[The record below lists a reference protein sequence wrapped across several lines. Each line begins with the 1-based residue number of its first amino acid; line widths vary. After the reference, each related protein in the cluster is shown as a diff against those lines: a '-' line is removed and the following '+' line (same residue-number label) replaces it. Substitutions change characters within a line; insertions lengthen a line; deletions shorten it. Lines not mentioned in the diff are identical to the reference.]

1 MKLILLMILG
11 HLVSDY
17 TLQGWLADAKQ
28 KAWWRKQTTYPMYKN
43 DWLAGLACHSLYWSI
58 LTFLPL
64 YNSDMWAV
72 IVLGNAVLHAWIDH
86 GKANL
91 RVINLWQ
98 DQTLHLLQIVLSAA
112 LGRIMG

>member
-28 KAWWRKQTTYPMYKN
+28 IAWWRKQTDNPMYRN
-43 DWLAGLACHSLYWSI
+43 DWIAGLVCHSLYWSI

-64 YNSDMWAV
+64 YNSAHW
-72 IVLGNAVLHAWIDH
+72 AWIVICNAITHAIIDH
-86 GKANL
+86 AKANL
-91 RVINLWQ
+91 RVINLCH
-98 DQTLHLLQIVLSAA
+98 DQFLHLLQIVAVVVA
-112 LGRIMG
+112 ERMFA